1 MLTNIREGLGK
12 LFAILVLALIAVT
25 FVFWGVDFGLTTG
38 TVAARVNGED
48 VSLYEFDQ
56 ALRTREQQLALSA
69 SGQITNET
77 RNQLRSE
84 VINMLVA
91 DQVALQRARDLG
103 FVVTEELVA
112 TAIASQPQF
121 QVGDNF
127 SFDIYQSRLISEGI
141 TADYYEAIQENAL
154 YLNSLRNLFTDTS
167 FVLPYEFRLIVG
179 LLTEQRRF
187 SYALFPMD
195 IYYDESSIP
204 DESLAIYFDANRQ
217 NYLTDASLDISLIE
231 INSDMFDETAN
242 ISEEELLEYYEIN
255 SDRFINEEQRLA
267 RHILLPLRSNELGE
281 DLVGRISQGELFEDL
296 ASEYSQDTLSA
307 QQGGDLGFISRG
319 LFPAEFEEVLF
330 SLEVGSI
337 SNLVETQFGLHI
349 IRLDEI
355 NQGLVQEYDEVR
367 DILLVEL
374 QNELEGTQFYDTAIQ
389 LADLL
394 YSNNLDLLSLAGSIN
409 LPINEITNLT
419 LESDQVDIR
428 IIETA
433 FLPELRNGS
442 ISPIIELGENHLA
455 VLQVANYYEPV
466 PLEFEVVTS
475 EIRSGL
481 AQAEAVRLAQIQA
494 QSFLDALQEA
504 LDGGADIPQL
514 AQEMGATWSEPRW
527 VARDGELNDTPLEL
541 AEASFVLE
549 KPNEGSFVVNI
560 TQLNNGQPVVM
571 ILNDVE
577 YGSTEELDDTVRQS
591 YGFQLTELISAIE
604 YETYLQQAF
613 EDASINISDMALA
626 PVY

>member
-394 YSNNLDLLSLAGSIN
+394 YSNNLDL
-409 LPINEITNLT
+409 
-419 LESDQVDIR
+419 
-428 IIETA
+428 
-433 FLPELRNGS
+433 F
-442 ISPIIELGENHLA
+442 H
-455 VLQVANYYEPV
+455 
-466 PLEFEVVTS
+466 
-475 EIRSGL
+475 
-481 AQAEAVRLAQIQA
+481 
-494 QSFLDALQEA
+494 
-504 LDGGADIPQL
+504 
-514 AQEMGATWSEPRW
+514 
-527 VARDGELNDTPLEL
+527 
-541 AEASFVLE
+541 
-549 KPNEGSFVVNI
+549 
-560 TQLNNGQPVVM
+560 
-571 ILNDVE
+571 
-577 YGSTEELDDTVRQS
+577 
-591 YGFQLTELISAIE
+591 
-604 YETYLQQAF
+604 
-613 EDASINISDMALA
+613 
-626 PVY
+626 

>member
-187 SYALFPMD
+187 SYALFPTD

-394 YSNNLDLLSLAGSIN
+394 YSNNLDLLSLADSIN

>member
-1 MLTNIREGLGK
+1 M
-12 LFAILVLALIAVT
+12 
-25 FVFWGVDFGLTTG
+25 
-38 TVAARVNGED
+38 
-48 VSLYEFDQ
+48 
-56 ALRTREQQLALSA
+56 
-69 SGQITNET
+69 
-77 RNQLRSE
+77 
-84 VINMLVA
+84 
-91 DQVALQRARDLG
+91 
-103 FVVTEELVA
+103 
-112 TAIASQPQF
+112 
-121 QVGDNF
+121 
-127 SFDIYQSRLISEGI
+127 
-141 TADYYEAIQENAL
+141 
-154 YLNSLRNLFTDTS
+154 
-167 FVLPYEFRLIVG
+167 
-179 LLTEQRRF
+179 
-187 SYALFPMD
+187 
-195 IYYDESSIP
+195 
-204 DESLAIYFDANRQ
+204 
-217 NYLTDASLDISLIE
+217 
-231 INSDMFDETAN
+231 
-242 ISEEELLEYYEIN
+242 
-255 SDRFINEEQRLA
+255 
-267 RHILLPLRSNELGE
+267 
-281 DLVGRISQGELFEDL
+281 
-296 ASEYSQDTLSA
+296 
-307 QQGGDLGFISRG
+307 
-319 LFPAEFEEVLF
+319 
-330 SLEVGSI
+330 
-337 SNLVETQFGLHI
+337 
-349 IRLDEI
+349 
-355 NQGLVQEYDEVR
+355 
-367 DILLVEL
+367 
-374 QNELEGTQFYDTAIQ
+374 
-389 LADLL
+389 
-394 YSNNLDLLSLAGSIN
+394 
-409 LPINEITNLT
+409 PINEITNLT

>member
-367 DILLVEL
+367 DILLAEL

>member
-394 YSNNLDLLSLAGSIN
+394 YSNNLDLLSLADSIN

>member
-255 SDRFINEEQRLA
+255 SDRFMNEEQRLA

-367 DILLVEL
+367 DILLAEL

>member
-187 SYALFPMD
+187 SYALFPTD

-367 DILLVEL
+367 DILLAEL

-394 YSNNLDLLSLAGSIN
+394 YSNNLDLLSLADSIN

>member
-187 SYALFPMD
+187 SYALFPTD

>member
-187 SYALFPMD
+187 SYALFPTD

-367 DILLVEL
+367 DILLAEL